1 MQMRMTSS
9 EGVGDHRKASDITGS
24 RKHKGRTPELL
35 LYYSK
40 KGGYICKRFSQVR
53 HAGEKTVPCP
63 ARRRKLERMCSPELK
78 EKHCR
83 KGKIRIATN
92 CKAVY
97 SCRLFMHNCQSCLFS
112 LDNERFF
119 YSSERV
125 AGHWFLWRIKST
137 QTIVSART
145 GNMKRFLNVG
155 FAVFAGVMVLYM
167 LEFHLLEGHRQYFL
181 LVLAS

>member
-97 SCRLFMHNCQSCLFS
+97 SCIIAKVVCSALITKGFFTAV
-112 LDNERFF
+112 NELQVTDFF
-119 YSSERV
+119 E
-125 AGHWFLWRIKST
+125 
-137 QTIVSART
+137 
-145 GNMKRFLNVG
+145 
-155 FAVFAGVMVLYM
+155 
-167 LEFHLLEGHRQYFL
+167 E
-181 LVLAS
+181 